1 MSVVVRMERLA
12 PPGPKRTEAHRR
24 NGRRK
29 AIWVWG
35 DPGRDPAI
43 GSMKVATPTPTSV
56 VARRAA
62 SALRAGAVLRI
73 QAGPTLISITIA
85 GGSASSA
92 RVLEKN
98 RVRQT
103 SQYGSSRIVVTTPAS
118 ANEDAKG
125 ARGTAPTMKT
135 TTRGSRSKLAGAALK
150 PRTKTAAT
158 TGSPQVLAKRPRTRG
173 ARPTP

>member
-85 GGSASSA
+85 GGSASSV

-103 SQYGSSRIVVTTPAS
+103 SQYGSSRIVATTPAS
-118 ANEDAKG
+118 ANEDAQGGKRPAPTLQAG
-125 ARGTAPTMKT
+125 ARGSA
-135 TTRGSRSKLAGAALK
+135 SKLAGGA
-150 PRTKTAAT
+150 PH
-158 TGSPQVLAKRPRTRG
+158 PPAK
-173 ARPTP
+173 

>member
-85 GGSASSA
+85 GGSASSV
-92 RVLEKN
+92 RGVEMD

-103 SQYGSSRIVVTTPAS
+103 SQYGSSLISGATPAS
-118 ANEDAKG
+118 AHADAEGPRSAAPTAKG
-125 ARGTAPTMKT
+125 HA
-135 TTRGSRSKLAGAALK
+135 
-150 PRTKTAAT
+150 
-158 TGSPQVLAKRPRTRG
+158 
-173 ARPTP
+173 